1 MDEFIGEDIE
11 VEQSPSSPQP
21 VRFTWRG
28 EVHEVVEVLRQR
40 VDVTFGD
47 LPPRSRK
54 WFTRRHR
61 RCYVVKDG
69 RGDVYEMYLDYS
81 NRKKVTWHLVR
92 RISAGG

>member
-1 MDEFIGEDIE
+1 MSRHIGLPVRVQTDEGG
-11 VEQSPSSPQP
+11 QP

-28 EVHEVVEVLRQR
+28 ERHEVVEVVRQR
-40 VDVTFGD
+40 VDATFGD

-61 RCYVVKDG
+61 RCYVVKDD

-81 NRKKVTWHLVR
+81 NRKEVTWRLVR
-92 RISAGG
+92 KIVDG